1 LARVEQGADV
11 AGVTGQYLI
20 PGTGHQSDQRVYDVR
35 TTGVAQHLPGRLG
48 VREIDAEHVDHREST
63 GESGLPGTV
72 APGLSDHG
80 SDITHVVYTW
90 PTWYAHDMSE
100 MPSESVRDVRSHL
113 ADVVDRA
120 DRDDQ
125 ATVITRRGKPVA
137 AVVPIEVLRK
147 YQEWEEREIN
157 RIVDE
162 RMSSR
167 SAAIPMEDVI
177 QETLARN
184 G

>member
-1 LARVEQGADV
+1 MIGSIAADTLASRMPPWQVNLS
-11 AGVTGQYLI
+11 AGS
-20 PGTGHQSDQRVYDVR
+20 GH
-35 TTGVAQHLPGRLG
+35 HCGRQTLNLN
-48 VREIDAEHVDHREST
+48 ST
-63 GESGLPGTV
+63 GLQGHAT
-72 APGLSDHG
+72 SD
-80 SDITHVVYTW
+80 VVYTW
-90 PTWYAHDMSE
+90 PTWYALEMSE
-100 MPSESVRDVRSHL
+100 LPSESVRGVRSHL

-162 RMSSR
+162 RMPSR

-177 QETLARN
+177 QETLARSE
-184 G
+184 